1 MNIMI
6 VGASMGLGRALMDGL
21 AQDGNTLYGVA
32 RRPPSS
38 LGSSLKPDP
47 SPNQHWICADLSQ
60 PDTASQLAAA
70 CPDSLD
76 VLIYNLGIWEDT
88 AFSDEYDFLSQS
100 DQALRRLVD
109 VNLTGALLAIR
120 HLLPHLLR
128 SKQPRLILTGSTS
141 GLRQSGRPEVAF
153 GATKFALN
161 GLADSLREGY
171 RDQGLAVSCLQLGY
185 LNTEDGLDI
194 PLHTAAERD
203 QGETIPV
210 HDVLTIVRSLLQ
222 LSPASFI
229 RELIL
234 PALRDP
240 RF

>member
-1 MNIMI
+1 MDIRI

-21 AQDGNTLYGVA
+21 AQDGHTMHGVA
-32 RRPPSS
+32 RRAPAAASSALPPDAFS
-38 LGSSLKPDP
+38 K
-47 SPNQHWICADLSQ
+47 QHWISADLSHADAA
-60 PDTASQLAAA
+60 PALAAA
-70 CPDSLD
+70 CPDALD

-88 AFSDEYDFLSQS
+88 AFTEQYDFLSQS

-109 VNLTGALLAIR
+109 VNLTGALLTLR
-120 HLLPHLLR
+120 HLLPYLLR
-128 SKQPRLILTGSTS
+128 SSQPRLILTGSTS

-171 RDQGLAVSCLQLGY
+171 RDQGLAVTCLQLGY
-185 LNTEDGLDI
+185 LNTTDGLDV
-194 PLHTAAERD
+194 PLQAAAQRD
-203 QGETIPV
+203 LGETIPV

-222 LSPASFI
+222 LSPARFV
-229 RELIL
+229 RELTL
-234 PALRDP
+234 PALRVS

>member
-1 MNIMI
+1 
-6 VGASMGLGRALMDGL
+6 
-21 AQDGNTLYGVA
+21 
-32 RRPPSS
+32 
-38 LGSSLKPDP
+38 
-47 SPNQHWICADLSQ
+47 
-60 PDTASQLAAA
+60 QLAAA
-70 CPDSLD
+70 CPASLD

-88 AFSDEYDFLSQS
+88 AFSEEYDFLSQS
-100 DQALRRLVD
+100 DQAIRSLVD

-185 LNTEDGLDI
+185 LNT
-194 PLHTAAERD
+194 
-203 QGETIPV
+203 
-210 HDVLTIVRSLLQ
+210 
-222 LSPASFI
+222 
-229 RELIL
+229 
-234 PALRDP
+234 
-240 RF
+240 

>member
-32 RRPPSS
+32 RRAPASS
-38 LGSSLKPDP
+38 TSPLNPDP
-47 SPNQHWICADLSQ
+47 GINQHWISADLSQ
-60 PDTASQLAAA
+60 PDAASQLAAA
-70 CPDSLD
+70 CPHSLD

-88 AFSDEYDFLSQS
+88 AFSEEYDFLSQN
-100 DQALRRLVD
+100 DQAIRRLVD

-120 HLLPHLLR
+120 HLLSHLLR

-171 RDQGLAVSCLQLGY
+171 RDQGLAVTCLQLGY
-185 LNTEDGLDI
+185 LNTEDGLDV
-194 PLHTAAERD
+194 PLHAAAERD

-229 RELIL
+229 RELTL

>member
-38 LGSSLKPDP
+38 LGSSLRPDP
-47 SPNQHWICADLSQ
+47 SSNQHWICADLSQ

-76 VLIYNLGIWEDT
+76 VLVYNLGIWEDT

-100 DQALRRLVD
+100 DQAIRRLVD
-109 VNLTGALLAIR
+109 VNLTGALLVIR

-185 LNTEDGLDI
+185 LNTEDGLDV
-194 PLHTAAERD
+194 PLRTAAERD

-222 LSPASFI
+222 LSAASFI

>member
-6 VGASMGLGRALMDGL
+6 VGASMGLGRAFMDGL

-32 RRPPSS
+32 RRPPSA
-38 LGSSLKPDP
+38 LTSSLHPDA
-47 SPNQHWICADLSQ
+47 SARQHWISADLSQ
-60 PDTASQLAAA
+60 PDAAGQLAAA
-70 CPDSLD
+70 CPESLD

-88 AFSDEYDFLSQS
+88 AFSKEYDFLSQS
-100 DQALRRLVD
+100 DLAIRRLVD

-120 HLLPHLLR
+120 HLLAHLLR

-171 RDQGLAVSCLQLGY
+171 RDQGLAVTCLQLGY
-185 LNTEDGLDI
+185 LNTEDGLDV

-229 RELIL
+229 RELTL
-234 PALRDP
+234 PALHDP

>member
-1 MNIMI
+1 MKIMI
-6 VGASMGLGRALMDGL
+6 IGASMGLGRALMDGL

-32 RRPPSS
+32 RRPPTASS
-38 LGSSLKPDP
+38 KPTQADWQAR
-47 SPNQHWICADLSQ
+47 QHWISADLSDPQ
-60 PDTASQLAAA
+60 AASELAQA
-70 CPDSLD
+70 CPESLD

-88 AFSDEYDFLSQS
+88 AFSPDYDFLSQS
-100 DQALRRLVD
+100 DQAIRRLVD

-128 SKQPRLILTGSTS
+128 STQPRLILTGSTS

-153 GATKFALN
+153 GASKFALN

-171 RDQGLAVSCLQLGY
+171 REQGLAVSCLQLGY
-185 LNTEDGLDI
+185 LNTEDALDV
-194 PLHTAAERD
+194 PLQTAAERG

-222 LSPASFI
+222 LSSASFI
-229 RELIL
+229 RELTL

>member
-6 VGASMGLGRALMDGL
+6 IGASMGLGRALMDGL

-32 RRPPSS
+32 RRPPNSS
-38 LGSSLKPDP
+38 DGPLKPDP
-47 SPNQHWICADLSQ
+47 SANQHWISADLSL
-60 PDTASQLAAA
+60 PDAAGQLASA

-88 AFSDEYDFLSQS
+88 AFSPEYDFLSQS
-100 DQALRRLVD
+100 DQAIRSLVD

-185 LNTEDGLDI
+185 LNTADGLNI
-194 PLHTAAERD
+194 PLHTAAARD

-234 PALRDP
+234 PALHDP

>member
-6 VGASMGLGRALMDGL
+6 IGASMGLGRALMDGL

-32 RRPPSS
+32 RRLPNSS
-38 LGSSLKPDP
+38 SSPLTPDP
-47 SPNQHWICADLSQ
+47 RAKQHWISSDLSQ
-60 PDTASQLAAA
+60 PDAAGQLGAA

-88 AFSDEYDFLSQS
+88 AFSPEYDFLSQS
-100 DQALRRLVD
+100 DQAIRSLVN
-109 VNLTGALLAIR
+109 VNLTGALLTIR

-185 LNTEDGLDI
+185 LNTADGLDV
-194 PLHTAAERD
+194 PLQAAAARD

-210 HDVLTIVRSLLQ
+210 HDVLTIIRSLLQ

-229 RELIL
+229 RELVL